1 MKHKFYNIRGKRY
14 AKLGQLDAAIICY
27 EKAISIKPK
36 YVEAYYNL
44 GFTHHKLGQL
54 DEAIRSYKKVVAIS
68 PDYAITHN
76 NKILS
81 VIYFCFAG
89 VGTYNK
95 MNGNYQSIKPYEVSL
110 CFLSLSSF
118 KKV

>member
-1 MKHKFYNIRGKRY
+1 MHGGTVEPEILRGTEVGVLKQQKHKLKQSNMPATKHQLTASLPLQIMIYYNI
-14 AKLGQLDAAIICY
+14 
-27 EKAISIKPK
+27 
-36 YVEAYYNL
+36 
-44 GFTHHKLGQL
+44 
-54 DEAIRSYKKVVAIS
+54 
-68 PDYAITHN
+68 
-76 NKILS
+76 ILS

>member
-1 MKHKFYNIRGKRY
+1 LAVHCDCGLAIGCCHVTVDARKAEIFRGTEVGVSGRRLKTKTQSNMPATKHQLTASLPLQIMIYYNI
-14 AKLGQLDAAIICY
+14 
-27 EKAISIKPK
+27 
-36 YVEAYYNL
+36 
-44 GFTHHKLGQL
+44 
-54 DEAIRSYKKVVAIS
+54 
-68 PDYAITHN
+68 
-76 NKILS
+76 ILS

>member
-1 MKHKFYNIRGKRY
+1 VKTTKHKQSNMPATKHQLTASLPLQIMIYYNI
-14 AKLGQLDAAIICY
+14 
-27 EKAISIKPK
+27 
-36 YVEAYYNL
+36 
-44 GFTHHKLGQL
+44 
-54 DEAIRSYKKVVAIS
+54 
-68 PDYAITHN
+68 
-76 NKILS
+76 ILS

-118 KKV
+118 KKFEKGS

>member
-36 YVEAYYNL
+36 YVEAHYNL

-54 DEAIRSYKKVVAIS
+54 DEAIRSYKKVVAIN
-68 PDYAITHN
+68 PAYAVTHN
-76 NKILS
+76 NQILT
-81 VIYFCFAG
+81 VIYFFQMG
-89 VGTYNK
+89 RFL
-95 MNGNYQSIKPYEVSL
+95 MQLIHLNY
-110 CFLSLSSF
+110 
-118 KKV
+118 

>member
-1 MKHKFYNIRGKRY
+1 MPATKHQLTASLPLQIMIYYNI
-14 AKLGQLDAAIICY
+14 
-27 EKAISIKPK
+27 
-36 YVEAYYNL
+36 
-44 GFTHHKLGQL
+44 
-54 DEAIRSYKKVVAIS
+54 
-68 PDYAITHN
+68 
-76 NKILS
+76 ILS

-118 KKV
+118 KKFEKGS

>member
-1 MKHKFYNIRGKRY
+1 MPATKHQLTASLPLQIMIYYNI
-14 AKLGQLDAAIICY
+14 
-27 EKAISIKPK
+27 
-36 YVEAYYNL
+36 
-44 GFTHHKLGQL
+44 
-54 DEAIRSYKKVVAIS
+54 
-68 PDYAITHN
+68 
-76 NKILS
+76 ILS

-118 KKV
+118 KKVLKKEVRKLNPNPEINTIISIC